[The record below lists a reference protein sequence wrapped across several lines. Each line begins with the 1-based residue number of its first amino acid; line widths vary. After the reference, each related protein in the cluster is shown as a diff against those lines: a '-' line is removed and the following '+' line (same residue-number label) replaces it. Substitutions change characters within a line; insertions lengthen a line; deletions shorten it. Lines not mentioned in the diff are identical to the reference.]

1 MMKTRTT
8 ALLAAA
14 LALTT
19 LAGSALA
26 QNPGA
31 QNPRAQNPGAQNDG
45 RTLRVTMSKAEVLTL
60 NGTASV
66 VMVANPQIADVVLE
80 RNNLLFILGKQPG
93 ETRLYVYN
101 GSGKPMLERDV
112 VVVPQGDRTVTIM
125 RDGQPNEYSCAPRCV
140 SLERR
145 VAAPA
150 AAPAAPAAAQ

>member
-1 MMKTRTT
+1 MMNPRP
-8 ALLAAA
+8 LAPLFAA
-14 LALTT
+14 LVLTG

-31 QNPRAQNPGAQNDG
+31 PNDG

-112 VVVPQGDRTVTIM
+112 IVVPQGDRTVTIM

-145 VAAPA
+145 AATPA
-150 AAPAAPAAAQ
+150 ATPAAPAAAQ